1 MLIIIFYGKKIK
13 KNHHTQKKRKGHLTD
28 SMLFIMNKTNNI
40 MYVPSVSL
48 EGDSGCLVLPH
59 VALANSSSVAH
70 KLYNYVING
79 YVLAGEHEKKEHQSP
94 NRCNTTELGQ

>member
-1 MLIIIFYGKKIK
+1 M
-13 KNHHTQKKRKGHLTD
+13 TD

-48 EGDSGCLVLPH
+48 EGASGCLVLPH

-79 YVLAGEHEKKEHQSP
+79 YVLAGEHEKKEHRSP